1 MHSIRTLGILALFF
15 CLLAPIQCRRAAA
28 GSGDPIDREA
38 EDALLSYLRID
49 TSNPPG
55 NETSGARFLQQLLI
69 KDGIEATLIGADPKR
84 QSVYARLA
92 SGSNEKA
99 LVLLHHIDVVPAVA
113 SEWTNPPFAGARSNG
128 YLWGRGAL
136 DIKSL
141 GIAELM
147 AFVDLKR
154 RHVPLRRDVI
164 YLAVADEELGGIN
177 GCRAVLEQ
185 HPELFA
191 NAGFVL
197 NEGGYNET
205 IVDHVSFWGIE
216 VQAKVPL
223 WLRIVMKG
231 TAGHSASPP
240 DDGGTLSKLVRALDA
255 IGRIPTPYRLTP
267 AVARSFHEA
276 GKARHDERGEVLR
289 GIAEPM
295 DVARVERV
303 LSPGY
308 RALLHDTIAITRVD
322 GGSSINVLPASA
334 SADIDVRLLPDEA
347 PDALIAKMKETLPAG
362 GELKVLL
369 DSQPVPESPS
379 DTELFRVLS
388 SSFRKAESG
397 SIVGPIVGAGTSDSR
412 YFRARGIV
420 AYGIAPF
427 KVNYYDADTVHGND
441 ERIRARFFAE
451 GVRLMRTIVSDFCSA
466 RSDAR

>member
-1 MHSIRTLGILALFF
+1 
-15 CLLAPIQCRRAAA
+15 
-28 GSGDPIDREA
+28 
-38 EDALLSYLRID
+38 
-49 TSNPPG
+49 
-55 NETSGARFLQQLLI
+55 
-69 KDGIEATLIGADPKR
+69 
-84 QSVYARLA
+84 
-92 SGSNEKA
+92 
-99 LVLLHHIDVVPAVA
+99 
-113 SEWTNPPFAGARSNG
+113 
-128 YLWGRGAL
+128 
-136 DIKSL
+136 
-141 GIAELM
+141 M

-164 YLAVADEELGGIN
+164 YLAVADEELGGVN
-177 GCRAVLEQ
+177 GCRAILDQ

-205 IVDHVSFWGIE
+205 IVDRVSFWCIE

-223 WLRIVMKG
+223 WLRIAIKG
-231 TAGHSASPP
+231 TAGHAASPP
-240 DDGGTLSKLVRALDA
+240 DDGGTLGKLVRALDA
-255 IGRIPTPYRLTP
+255 ISRIPTPYRLTP

-289 GIAEPM
+289 GIAEPI
-295 DVARVERV
+295 DVARIERV

-308 RALLHDTIAITRVD
+308 RALLHDTIAITRID
-322 GGSSINVLPASA
+322 GGNAINVLPASA
-334 SADIDVRLLPDEA
+334 SADVDVRLLPDETPA
-347 PDALIAKMKETLPAG
+347 PFIAKVKETLPAG
-362 GELKVLL
+362 AEFNVLL

-379 DTELFRVLS
+379 DTELFGVLS

-397 SIVGPIVGAGTSDSR
+397 SIAGPVVGAGTSDSR

-451 GVRLMRTIVSDFCSA
+451 GVRLMRTIVSDFCIA
-466 RSDAR
+466 GSDVR